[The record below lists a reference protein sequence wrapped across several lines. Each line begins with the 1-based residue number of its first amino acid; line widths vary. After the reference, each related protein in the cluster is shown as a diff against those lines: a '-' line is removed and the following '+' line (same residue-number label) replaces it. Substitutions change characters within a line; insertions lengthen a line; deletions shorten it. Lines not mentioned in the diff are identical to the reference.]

1 MVKSYDSRPNV
12 STLLSSVSIRVGRR
26 NCYMKIM
33 VYWCKGT
40 KSLKISDLI
49 LFKPKKQVTFSAHVA
64 SRGNFRHRSEERRV
78 GKECRSRG
86 SPYH

>member
-1 MVKSYDSRPNV
+1 MQLMVKSYDSRPNV
-12 STLLSSVSIRVGRR
+12 LTLLSSVFIRVGRR

-40 KSLKISDLI
+40 KSSKISDLI

-64 SRGNFRHRSEERRV
+64 RRGNFRHS
-78 GKECRSRG
+78 KQLMS
-86 SPYH
+86 